1 LLLSLNNNNSSFFIF
16 LLTSE
21 LFSPSSS
28 INFHNQG
35 SGKSALFLRLT
46 EDTFIH
52 SSGHIGKSFT
62 QITQT
67 YPHSMNK
74 LFSTHPKLFR
84 SSHKG
89 VTVNGQPVNAGND
102 SKIVFEIWDMISNER
117 IYPEVVRMPFVSAS
131 CVIMIFDVNNQ
142 DSFDN
147 LDLWIKQMYKHAKD
161 LHTVIIVGTKI
172 DLEDERCVSSYDA
185 EMFAK
190 SHGFGYIEVSSKT
203 GEGIEGI
210 LKAFGES
217 LLLGDPILGEPVK
230 EMNSH
235 VDVDCEDKIVE
246 GNSRCF

>member
-1 LLLSLNNNNSSFFIF
+1 LSFFLPLNSSP
-16 LLTSE
+16 LPP
-21 LFSPSSS
+21 SP
-28 INFHNQG
+28 INIHNQG
-35 SGKSALFLRLT
+35 SGKSALFFRLT
-46 EDTFIH
+46 EDAFDDSI
-52 SSGHIGKSFT
+52 GNRGKSFS

-89 VTVNGQPVNAGND
+89 VTVNGQSVNTGIE
-102 SKIVFEIWDMISNER
+102 SKIVFELWDMISNER
-117 IYPEVVRMPFVSAS
+117 IYPEVVRMPFVATS
-131 CVIMIFDVNNQ
+131 CVIIIFDVTNQ

-172 DLEDERCVSSYDA
+172 DREDERCVSSYDA

-190 SHGFGYIEVSSKT
+190 SRGFGYKEVSSKT

-210 LKAFGES
+210 LKTFGES

-235 VDVDCEDKIVE
+235 IDVDCEDKVVE
-246 GNSRCF
+246 DNSRCF